1 VILQFLNGLF
11 HCLLDG
17 AAANYLNCDGA
28 RPLAQYT
35 PCCEKMVK
43 MNGMGLGVHTMGAA
57 SSARSIK
64 SAACCEPSVDKIGEW
79 RLADGVDVKAYGV
92 KFFVIEDV
100 ATIKDKGRLDH
111 RFVDC
116 LVV

>member
-1 VILQFLNGLF
+1 M
-11 HCLLDG
+11 
-17 AAANYLNCDGA
+17 AANYLNCDGT

-43 MNGMGLGVHTMGAA
+43 MNGMGWGGTVGAA
-57 SSARSIK
+57 SNARSIT

-79 RLADGVDVKAYGV
+79 RLADGVDVKADGV